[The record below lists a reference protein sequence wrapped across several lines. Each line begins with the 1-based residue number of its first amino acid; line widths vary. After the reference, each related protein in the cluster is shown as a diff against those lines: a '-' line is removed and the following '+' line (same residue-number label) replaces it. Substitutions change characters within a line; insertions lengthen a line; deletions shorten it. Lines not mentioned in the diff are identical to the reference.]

1 MEGLQSNGSSSSTLE
16 LLAKYNDH
24 RSQKEKA
31 FEHIEKTAVNEN
43 NSNGSLTYDE
53 LLKENV
59 RLKLHNK
66 ELQDEVEVLYKV
78 VDSLKSGK
86 STPLQGTTLSQIIEK
101 HDEEESQEQKLVLPP
116 RSADRNKY
124 GKNLQLPM
132 NEPSQIIEAPSI
144 DVTSEVSNNKN
155 NNNGGDS
162 GNNSGENEGEN
173 EGGNESD
180 NEADNG
186 GDSDNSSKI
195 DQPKEDATKDTPQP
209 PLVSQGNTDGNG
221 SPAASTAYTS
231 SRITVSHPSS
241 PRRPLPENR
250 MRSPQSANRSAT
262 VIHNQLH
269 SPMASAFGGETS
281 INVKMDPES
290 LTFPPT
296 EMEKKFGLVDKP
308 PSSNNVK
315 LQAGEFSPASK
326 QNLNSFVDYLDDT
339 FKEDAESI
347 DTITEKTIPD
357 GGSSAGD
364 NMPLRAP
371 PPVPSPQHIEGP
383 NQPLLA
389 AQLGSPVLLNRKD
402 QSKQPRDVKS
412 PLKLTFAN
420 SRSRDNLND
429 NPIPETKSTESLS
442 TKSTTTS
449 HTGSHTD
456 MALKTKRPHA
466 GSTSTVESTAASGVS
481 DIPLFV
487 QPDEFHSIR
496 MEVLSSLFFDAEN
509 FDHPQI
515 LFSVID
521 RKSNKDIFKFTKTF
535 KKLCELDNYLRQ
547 RLPSSTLPPLPDR
560 QVFDT
565 LVPSKVDS
573 RRERLNQYFTTL
585 FKVLELAP
593 ILNLKVAQFMSTDMV
608 MNPIIVGDTAKEG
621 SLLMRKAKA
630 LGNATNWRIRYG
642 VLRGEI
648 LKLFDKGQ
656 PAETINLKQS
666 SIELLPNLP
675 EDRYGTKNGFLLTE
689 HKKSG
694 LSSTAKYYLCS
705 ETSKERE
712 SWVAAISEFV
722 LSPSPVPAPSSLSVS
737 SVTSLKTSG
746 DDATSSSYKSDTSV
760 DQIYVTDLTEPP
772 SIPQNNDPS
781 SSSSPRIASESS
793 EDDKDDKDNRRL
805 KMRSFF
811 PFKKLA
817 SGAFGLGSDTT
828 ETETV
833 NSQES
838 EPKYSD
844 NSIAKSL
851 ESMNLTESTV
861 TMVFGSPLDKCL
873 QLGSHS
879 YQGKYEIPSV
889 VYRCLEFL
897 YKNRGIQEEG
907 IFRLSGSSA
916 LIKSLQEQFDHE
928 YDIDLCSYNQNE
940 MNSSSNANQL
950 GLYVDVNTVSGLL
963 KLYLRKLPHVIFGE
977 EQYPLFKKA
986 ADDHHD
992 DPVQIALEFKNIV
1005 KSGSVPESN
1014 ISLMYALFELLI
1026 RINENSRANKM
1037 NLRNLCIVFSPTLN
1051 VPVTI
1056 LQPFITD
1063 FSCIFQDGQP
1073 VDQQKREKID
1083 LHIPGM

>member
-1 MEGLQSNGSSSSTLE
+1 MESIQSNGSSSSTLE

-24 RSQKEKA
+24 RSRKDKA
-31 FEHIEKTAVNEN
+31 FEHIEKTTVNEN
-43 NSNGSLTYDE
+43 GNNENLTYDE

-59 RLKLHNK
+59 RLKLQNR
-66 ELQDEVEVLYKV
+66 ELQDEVEVLYKI
-78 VDSLKSGK
+78 VDSLKSGN
-86 STPLQGTTLSQIIEK
+86 STPHQGTTLSQIIEK
-101 HDEEESQEQKLVLPP
+101 HDEEERQDQKLVLPP

-124 GKNLQLPM
+124 GKNLRLPT
-132 NEPSQIIEAPSI
+132 NEPSSTTETSAI
-144 DVTSEVSNNKN
+144 DVPGENSNN
-155 NNNGGDS
+155 
-162 GNNSGENEGEN
+162 
-173 EGGNESD
+173 
-180 NEADNG
+180 DNG
-186 GDSDNSSKI
+186 NSNKI
-195 DQPKEDATKDTPQP
+195 DRPMEGAEKDTPLLP
-209 PLVSQGNTDGNG
+209 PVPQGNNDGNG
-221 SPAASTAYTS
+221 SPAASTTYTS

-241 PRRPLPENR
+241 PRRPLAENR
-250 MRSPQSANRSAT
+250 IRSPQSANRSAT
-262 VIHNQLH
+262 VINNQLH

-281 INVKMDPES
+281 INLKMGPES
-290 LTFPPT
+290 LPSPPT
-296 EMEKKFGLVDKP
+296 EMEEKFGLVDKP
-308 PSSNNVK
+308 TTLDNVK
-315 LQAGEFSPASK
+315 LQPPNEFSPASK
-326 QNLNSFVDYLDDT
+326 QNLNNFADYLDDT
-339 FKEDAESI
+339 FKDDAESI

-357 GGSSAGD
+357 NGSSAGD
-364 NMPLRAP
+364 NMPLHAP
-371 PPVPSPQHIEGP
+371 PPVPSPQQIDLP
-383 NQPLLA
+383 NQPLSA

-402 QSKQPRDVKS
+402 QSKKPRDIKS
-412 PLKLTFAN
+412 PLKPTFTN

-429 NPIPETKSTESLS
+429 GSIPGRTSTESLS
-442 TKSTTTS
+442 TKSASTVAS
-449 HTGSHTD
+449 NAGSHTD
-456 MALKTKRPHA
+456 TASKTKRPHA
-466 GSTSTVESTAASGVS
+466 ESISTVESTAASTVS

-487 QPDEFHSIR
+487 QPDEFDTIR
-496 MEVLSSLFFDAEN
+496 MEVLSSLFFETET

-521 RKSNKDIFKFTKTF
+521 RKSNKDIFKFAKTF
-535 KKLCELDNYLRQ
+535 RKLCELDNYLRQ

-560 QVFDT
+560 QAFDT
-565 LVPSKVDS
+565 LVPSKVDGG
-573 RRERLNQYFTTL
+573 RERLNYYFTTL
-585 FKVLELAP
+585 FRVLELAP

-608 MNPIIVGDTAKEG
+608 MNPVIVGDTTKEG

-642 VLRGEI
+642 VLRGEF

-656 PAETINLKQS
+656 LAETINLKQS

-712 SWVAAISEFV
+712 SWVAAVSEYV
-722 LSPSPVPAPSSLSVS
+722 LSPSPAQAPSSLSAP
-737 SVTSLKTSG
+737 SVTSLNTFG
-746 DDATSSSYKSDTSV
+746 DDAASSSHKSDTSV

-772 SIPQNNDPS
+772 SIPQNNDS
-781 SSSSPRIASESS
+781 SSASSPRITSESS
-793 EDDKDDKDNRRL
+793 EDDKDSRRL

-811 PFKKLA
+811 PFKKLT
-817 SGAFGLGSDTT
+817 SGAFSLGSDAT

-851 ESMNLTESTV
+851 ESMNLTESTAV
-861 TMVFGSPLDKCL
+861 TAVFGSPLDRCL
-873 QLGSHS
+873 QLSSHS
-879 YQGKYEIPSV
+879 YQGKYDIPSV
-889 VYRCLEFL
+889 VYRCLEYL

-916 LIKSLQEQFDHE
+916 LIKSLQEQFDRE
-928 YDIDLCSYNQNE
+928 YDIDLCNYNHKVANDG
-940 MNSSSNANQL
+940 SNTNQP
-950 GLYVDVNTVSGLL
+950 GYYVDVNTVSGLL

-977 EQYPLFKKA
+977 EQYPMFKKA

-992 DPVQIALEFKNIV
+992 NPAQIALEFKNIV
-1005 KSGSVPESN
+1005 KGSSVPQPN

-1051 VPVTI
+1051 IPVTV